1 MENPDLVYDIS
12 TVIEEGRSRAWYI
25 PGMKRDPVKLDGW
38 IGSVDLGGDV
48 NFFNLNIN
56 PHAHGSHTETLGHV
70 CEGWHPISE
79 IRIPF
84 IQSALLIT
92 VSYKD
97 LGKDGKII
105 NLDEVKN
112 AWKKWKPSAGLT
124 ALVVRTYPNPKEK
137 KYMNFSSK
145 DAPFFSEEVGGFLRE
160 NGITHW
166 LVDLPSV
173 DREEDGGALLTH
185 RNFWGLDPFEK
196 KVSDKARSNATISE
210 LLFIDDCIE
219 DGYWSLAMQVAS
231 IANDAAPSRPLLM
244 R

>member
-1 MENPDLVYDIS
+1 MKTPDLVYDIS

-25 PGMKRDPVKLDGW
+25 PGMQRDPVKLDGW
-38 IGSVDLGGDV
+38 IGSVNLGGDV

-70 CEGWHPISE
+70 CKSWHPISE

-92 VSYKD
+92 VNYED
-97 LGKDGKII
+97 QGKDGKII
-105 NLDEVKN
+105 NLDEVEN

-124 ALVVRTYPNPKEK
+124 ALVVRTNPNSNEK
-137 KYMNFSSK
+137 KITNFSSK
-145 DAPFFSEEVGGFLRE
+145 DAPFFSDKVGEFLRE
-160 NGITHW
+160 RGILHW

-185 RNFWGLDPFEK
+185 RSFWGLDPMEK
-196 KVSDKARSNATISE
+196 RVSEKSRPDATISE
-210 LLFIDDCIE
+210 LIFIDDCIE
-219 DGYWSLAMQVAS
+219 DGYWTLAMQVAA

>member
-1 MENPDLVYDIS
+1 MKTPDLVYDIS

-25 PGMKRDPVKLDGW
+25 PGMQRDPVKLDGW

-70 CEGWHPISE
+70 CKSWHPISE

-92 VSYKD
+92 VNYED
-97 LGKDGKII
+97 QGKDGKII
-105 NLDEVKN
+105 NLDEVEN
-112 AWKKWKPSAGLT
+112 AWKKWKPSADLT
-124 ALVVRTYPNPKEK
+124 ALVVRTNPNSNEK
-137 KYMNFSSK
+137 KITNFSSK
-145 DAPFFSEEVGGFLRE
+145 DAPFFSDKVGEFLRE
-160 NGITHW
+160 RGILHW

-185 RNFWGLDPFEK
+185 RSFWGLDPMEK
-196 KVSDKARSNATISE
+196 RVSEKSRPDATISE
-210 LLFIDDCIE
+210 LIFIDDCIE
-219 DGYWSLAMQVAS
+219 DGYWTLAMQVAA